1 MIHFLLV
8 FILFCHYFSFFFW
21 RGGRGGGGAAGGGE
35 LLQNADMGEGGLCE
49 DDKADEEGGQF

>member
-21 RGGRGGGGAAGGGE
+21 RGGRGGGAAGGGE